1 MVCWYCCICHGHLM
15 AHLTA
20 CCLITVQLS
29 APIGWNEECWL
40 ETLRNWSWGTNY
52 ETFFLVCSSVTS
64 TWQRP
69 KFKMSECP
77 LKYIFQSARW
87 GGCRMMRNHNH
98 SQYSVF
104 QAFTGCHLFLC
115 AHIQLHH
122 SSKRKL
128 NSRQSIIPALKW
140 NLIKL
145 VIRLR
150 CFLPSVCQMFLMHHH
165 HLSATPRNF
174 FFSLPKHCGS
184 RASSG
189 CPLLGA
195 YWWAANERPI
205 KGERIDP
212 QRAWWQYHC
221 NGDTIEKDMHCQ
233 AAEERGWNNHLIYC
247 SFGLTAVFLFFYF
260 SQCLCSF
267 HSVSPL
273 NLTFECKW
281 LIKHK
286 VNNTEVI
293 QTIISVFIMIYANFV
308 PVCPIV
314 RQDDSRSHKIC
325 CFPCWGHFTCSSHQ
339 L

>member
-1 MVCWYCCICHGHLM
+1 MVCWYRCICHGHLM

-104 QAFTGCHLFLC
+104 QAFTGCHLFHC

-122 SSKRKL
+122 SSRRKL

-174 FFSLPKHCGS
+174 FFLCQNIVGAGHRVAVLCWELIDELLMKGLLKASVLIHRGPDDSIIATGTQLKKTCTAKRLKSEDGIIILYTAPLVSL
-184 RASSG
+184 
-189 CPLLGA
+189 L
-195 YWWAANERPI
+195 Y
-205 KGERIDP
+205 
-212 QRAWWQYHC
+212 
-221 NGDTIEKDMHCQ
+221 
-233 AAEERGWNNHLIYC
+233 
-247 SFGLTAVFLFFYF
+247 FYF
-260 SQCLCSF
+260 FILVSVCV
-267 HSVSPL
+267 HSSLSVLLISHL
-273 NLTFECKW
+273 NANDSSNIKW
-281 LIKHK
+281 ITL
-286 VNNTEVI
+286 
-293 QTIISVFIMIYANFV
+293 
-308 PVCPIV
+308 
-314 RQDDSRSHKIC
+314 R
-325 CFPCWGHFTCSSHQ
+325 
-339 L
+339 